1 MRAVRAFGNPFT
13 TTETA
18 MSVAKVIE
26 ISSESNKSFDDAIE
40 QGLQKAASSVDH
52 IDSAWIKDQIVVADD
67 GKIKAYRVH
76 MHVTFRIN

>member
-1 MRAVRAFGNPFT
+1 
-13 TTETA
+13 

-26 ISSESNKSFDDAIE
+26 ISSESATSFDDAIE
-40 QGLQKAASSVDH
+40 QGLAKAAASVEH
-52 IDSAWIKDQIVVADD
+52 VESAWIKDQIVVADE